1 MVNCQLFSIV
11 TKVGGSRV
19 RVRTRSCMTRL
30 IKLHTPARLR
40 RLVGGLVANRRL
52 PYFEFNTFPSLVD
65 DKSGKTLL
73 SHPRPMFALSR
84 LAALD
89 PHTENKP
96 VKKKEGRCSIRV
108 IEIIYIF
115 SRRRIFL
122 KIVYI
127 FQAKSALKIKNT
139 VRISWIER
147 GKNWKK
153 IFRRNTVLRNRANS
167 VEAKKRE
174 RLFAERDKS

>member
-89 PHTENKP
+89 PRRIPKISRL
-96 VKKKEGRCSIRV
+96 KKKRDDALFALSRL
-108 IEIIYIF
+108 YIF
-115 SRRRIFL
+115 SLVEEFFSKL
-122 KIVYI
+122 YI
-127 FQAKSALKIKNT
+127 FSKRKYI
-139 VRISWIER
+139 
-147 GKNWKK
+147 
-153 IFRRNTVLRNRANS
+153 RA
-167 VEAKKRE
+167 
-174 RLFAERDKS
+174 

>member
-96 VKKKEGRCSIRV
+96 VKKRGTMLYSRYRDYIYFLSSKNFSQNCIYFPSEIR
-108 IEIIYIF
+108 
-115 SRRRIFL
+115 
-122 KIVYI
+122 
-127 FQAKSALKIKNT
+127 A
-139 VRISWIER
+139 
-147 GKNWKK
+147 
-153 IFRRNTVLRNRANS
+153 
-167 VEAKKRE
+167 
-174 RLFAERDKS
+174 

>member
-89 PHTENKP
+89 PRRIPKISRL
-96 VKKKEGRCSIRV
+96 KKKRDDALFALSRL
-108 IEIIYIF
+108 YIF
-115 SRRRIFL
+115 SLVEEFFSKLYILSKRNPRL
-122 KIVYI
+122 K
-127 FQAKSALKIKNT
+127 
-139 VRISWIER
+139 
-147 GKNWKK
+147 
-153 IFRRNTVLRNRANS
+153 
-167 VEAKKRE
+167 
-174 RLFAERDKS
+174 

>member
-89 PHTENKP
+89 PRRIPKISRL
-96 VKKKEGRCSIRV
+96 KKKRDDALFALSRL
-108 IEIIYIF
+108 YIF
-115 SRRRIFL
+115 SLVEEFFSKL
-122 KIVYI
+122 YI
-127 FQAKSALKIKNT
+127 FSKRNPRLK
-139 VRISWIER
+139 
-147 GKNWKK
+147 
-153 IFRRNTVLRNRANS
+153 
-167 VEAKKRE
+167 
-174 RLFAERDKS
+174 

>member
-1 MVNCQLFSIV
+1 MFVY
-11 TKVGGSRV
+11 V
-19 RVRTRSCMTRL
+19 RVCMTRL

-89 PHTENKP
+89 PRRIPKISRL
-96 VKKKEGRCSIRV
+96 KKEGRCSIRV
-108 IEIIYIF
+108 IEILYIF

-127 FQAKSALKIKNT
+127 FQAKSALKIKNA
-139 VRISWIER
+139 VRIPWIER

-167 VEAKKRE
+167 VEAKRRE
-174 RLFAERDKS
+174 RLFAERDKSWRFPRY